1 MVQHSTYP
9 RILISGASYATDNG
23 QGVFTVNL
31 CERLARRNIQ
41 VAALVASPSGK
52 AYQETRNDVSLY
64 YMESLSVDFIRKG
77 EHYTILPLHS
87 IRKAFDDFKP
97 EVVHLNDHYPLSVMV
112 YWEARRRGIQVIGT
126 NHFMPE
132 NLAPFFPL
140 YQYAPKLVSW
150 ILWRWMLML
159 YNHFNLVTTQSETAA
174 RIVKQNG
181 LIPPVVTVSC
191 GVDTHQF
198 NPKPDLNRDE
208 IRQRYGIDP
217 QKKVFLY
224 VGRLDGEKRLDSV
237 IEAVPYLQRDDVQ
250 IVLAGK
256 GKEVS
261 KLKSLAETVC
271 HPGQVVFPGYILQK
285 ELPNLLNCADCF
297 IMPSDAELLS
307 IATLE
312 AMSCGLPV
320 LAARAY
326 ALTELVNES
335 ENGYLFTPRNAQDLA
350 DKINLMADHPE
361 RWPEMRSVSLTKS
374 KGHDIESVMNRYI
387 RLFQLVGVTRV
398 QRRVLLKPTNHKVS
412 N

>member
-1 MVQHSTYP
+1 MTQESSFP
-9 RILISGASYATDNG
+9 RILVSGASYSTDNG

-41 VAALVASPSGK
+41 VAALVASPIGK
-52 AYQETRNDVSLY
+52 AYQETRNGVKMY
-64 YMESLSVDFIRKG
+64 YMKSLSVDFIRKG
-77 EHYTILPLHS
+77 EYYTVLPIDS
-87 IRKAFDDFKP
+87 IRKAFDDFQP
-97 EVVHLNDHYPLSVMV
+97 EVVHLNDHYPLSFLV
-112 YWEARRRGIQVIGT
+112 YWEARRRGIQIIGT

-132 NLAPFFPL
+132 NLAPFLPF
-140 YQYAPKLVSW
+140 YHFAPNIVSW

-174 RIVKQNG
+174 EIVKQNG
-181 LIPPVVTVSC
+181 LMPPVVTVSC

-198 NPKPDLNRDE
+198 NPIPDADRLA
-208 IRQRYGIDP
+208 IRKRYGIDAD
-217 QKKVFLY
+217 KKVFLY

-237 IEAVPYLQRDDVQ
+237 VEAVRYLQRDDIQ

-256 GKEVS
+256 GKEAE
-261 KLKSLAETVC
+261 KLKNRVQEINR
-271 HPGQVVFPGYILQK
+271 PGQVVFPGYIPQAD
-285 ELPNLLNCADCF
+285 LPNLLNSADCF

-326 ALTELVNES
+326 ALTELVS
-335 ENGYLFTPRNAQDLA
+335 DGENGYLFTPRDARDIA
-350 DKINLMADHPE
+350 EKINLIADQPE
-361 RWPEMRSVSLTKS
+361 RWASMKNISLARS

-387 RLFQLVGVTRV
+387 RLFQLVRVTRV
-398 QRRVLLKPTNHKVS
+398 QKHIQMKVTNHKIS